1 MNNVG
6 LFFKSHKGLALII
19 LVYLVFCFYFTAK
32 ISHFILNSKYSS
44 TAENLSDLSD
54 IVLLENESYSFDIT
68 VKNSNWSGITV
79 FFDKIE
85 EDLPISISMQ
95 ISDESGRT
103 VFSYSPDAKA
113 LSEANGYFRF
123 NFANALKAQN
133 GRYTVKVFGTNINLK
148 VNPDTQVPAYKLYG
162 NLLGKLLIPFVI
174 IFWIAL
180 LFAGFIVIYIVYIK
194 QLKPEQLFLI
204 GAVIFGLFFMLV
216 MPPLT
221 VGDEC
226 RHYDTA
232 YDLSNK
238 FLGIKNTVPNQMM
251 KRTADLSLVPS
262 DYMQNQ
268 NWTLFNYYEEIWP
281 HVFSQLKKPQDYS
294 LISVYPYATKLNTY
308 FFMFLP
314 SAIGITLG
322 RLLKLNFLLTFWLGR
337 FFNLGIFILLGYY
350 ALKKYSYGKTFYA
363 TFALAPMFLHQIA
376 SYSYDS
382 PLMSLILYF
391 VIAVSAIITEKRKIS
406 RKECVCLCLTIFL
419 FASCK
424 VVYFLIVFI
433 LLFLKKNN
441 FSSLKAKRLF
451 LFFALVCLVSSFVF
465 NRLYDKYT
473 IPLFN
478 IEQSIAASNEIPK
491 AGSVSLDS
499 VNAATEMTSVKW
511 VLKNPL
517 TYAYILLNTLAE
529 RGNYYLITAAG
540 GYLGWEAIPM
550 NKLLVAVVIGLFI
563 FQLFRTKHE
572 DNYDMNERPVG
583 QRIVIAFIFIFISG
597 AIFTSLNLIAPPD
610 FYNPVIGSV
619 QGRYFLPALP
629 LLYLCRSNT
638 AEPASS
644 ISMNVF
650 CIQFFV
656 LIMFAIDLA
665 YRIVGIY

>member
-54 IVLLENESYSFDIT
+54 IMLLENESYSFDISAQ
-68 VKNSNWSGITV
+68 NSSWSGITV

-85 EDLPISISMQ
+85 EDLPVSVSMQ
-95 ISDESGRT
+95 ISDESEKT
-103 VFSYSPDAKA
+103 VYSYSPDAKS
-113 LSEANGYFRF
+113 LGDANGYFRF
-123 NFANALKAQN
+123 NFANPLKARN
-133 GRYTVKVFGTNINLK
+133 GRYTITVFGTNINLK

-162 NLLGKLLIPFVI
+162 NLLGKLLVPFVI

-194 QLKPEQLFLI
+194 QLKPEQLFLVA
-204 GAVIFGLFFMLV
+204 AVVFGLFFMLV

-226 RHYDTA
+226 RHFDTA

-251 KRTADLSLVPS
+251 KRTADLSLVPP

-281 HVFSQLKKPQDYS
+281 HVFRELKKPQDYS
-294 LISVYPYATKLNTY
+294 LISVYPYANKMTSY

-314 SAIGITLG
+314 SALGLTIG
-322 RLLKLNFLLTFWLGR
+322 RFLKLNYLLTFWLGR

-363 TFALAPMFLHQIA
+363 IFSLAPMFIHQIA

-382 PLMSLILYF
+382 VLMSLTLYF
-391 VIAVSAIITEKRKIS
+391 VIAVSSIITEKRTVS
-406 RKECVCLCLTIFL
+406 VKECVCLCLAIFL
-419 FASCK
+419 FASSK
-424 VVYFLIVFI
+424 VVYFPLVFL
-433 LLFLKKNN
+433 LLFLKKEN
-441 FSSLKAKRLF
+441 FKSLKAKQIF
-451 LFFALVCLVSSFVF
+451 LLVAFFCLIASFVF
-465 NRLYDKYT
+465 NRFYEKRAT
-473 IPLFN
+473 SVVN
-478 IEQSIAASNEIPK
+478 IEQVTAASNEIPK
-491 AGSVSLDS
+491 ANSASLAP
-499 VNAATEMTSVKW
+499 VNAVTEMTGVKW

-550 NKLLVAVVIGLFI
+550 NRLLVAMIIGLFI
-563 FQLFRTKHE
+563 YQLFRTK
-572 DNYDMNERPVG
+572 NGTVYAMAERPAG
-583 QRIVIAFIFIFISG
+583 QRFVAALLFIFISG

-619 QGRYFLPALP
+619 QGRYFLPILP
-629 LLYLCRSNT
+629 LLYLSRRNT
-638 AEPASS
+638 AEPAASATKN
-644 ISMNVF
+644 IF